1 MTGLGTNGSYI
12 YGAGVDAQTTPPK
25 EVVERYNLSGTLQ
38 TGPFLMVDLGI
49 DFYDIAFLDN
59 EIWYAV
65 DDAAEPVQVFNS
77 SGTKTFSI
85 SSSVVPAAA
94 GMTFDDEGYLW
105 VADADA
111 DLIYKVDLD
120 PQGTAGS
127 TGTPLP
133 AASVSAAENPFYGAV
148 SISLSGFSGP
158 VTVRVVDMAGRAV
171 AGETSSETFLWDGT
185 CRGGFQ
191 APAGTYSVIAVDGR
205 GNTAATRVVKLR

>member
-65 DDAAEPVQVFNS
+65 DDSAEPVQVFNS

-111 DLIYKVDLD
+111 DLLYKVDLD

-158 VTVRVVDMAGRAV
+158 VTVRVVDMAGRKV

-185 CRGGFQ
+185 CRSGLQ
-191 APAGTYSVIAVDGR
+191 APAGTYSVIAVDGL